1 MAGQPHPSIS
11 AAVSAARSGDLAT
24 LHALVDWRLGSPV
37 GAGLAEVGAGLPDVH
52 RADRRLRTLA
62 RTLADLDDTATLC
75 ARSRAFAARPLAA
88 VLRANTGIAEAPPE
102 AAARALAAM
111 QIPEIHEDGPA
122 AAQLARLA
130 ELREQARGIGHVHL
144 VATPAEQIAVGISAE
159 GLLVLAPRP
168 PEAPAS
174 VDHLFGAMET
184 SAFDPDSGLPW
195 DPYHPDPHPLV
206 LPTRGRDEAELYL
219 GILPCRRCL
228 ASDTVW
234 RARPFAWQQGRST
247 RRYEGVCT
255 VCGRFRIHV
264 FCGPEATLA
273 PDREPGE
280 PAYFGGAAPS
290 ALLDAEQWLRWA
302 ETAAERAVTDPDPVA
317 ASTLLLDAAAAVGE
331 VLKFFQAD
339 DPDWLP
345 FWALWTAGDAFQGG
359 RSKRFNPGRLAEL
372 RQHLFD
378 SGISL
383 RARGTDRR

>member
-1 MAGQPHPSIS
+1 MAQQPHPSIS
-11 AAVSAARSGDLAT
+11 AAVAAAREGDLAT

-37 GAGLAEVGAGLPDVH
+37 GAGLAEAGAGLPEAH

-88 VLRANTGIAEAPPE
+88 ALRAHTAVTPAPPE
-102 AAARALAAM
+102 AAARVLAAM
-111 QIPEIHEDGPA
+111 QIPEVHDDGPA
-122 AAQLARLA
+122 PSQLARLA
-130 ELREQARGIGHVHL
+130 ELREQARGIGGVHL
-144 VATPAEQIAVGISAE
+144 VATPTGQVALGVSAE
-159 GLLVLAPRP
+159 GLLVLAPRTP
-168 PEAPAS
+168 DAPAS
-174 VDHLFGAMET
+174 VEDLFGAVGE
-184 SAFDPDSGLPW
+184 SAFDPDSGLPR

-228 ASDTVW
+228 AADTAW
-234 RARPFAWQQGRST
+234 RARPFSWTDGRST
-247 RRYEGVCT
+247 RRYEGVCN
-255 VCGRFRIHV
+255 VCQRIRIHV

-317 ASTLLLDAAAAVGE
+317 ASTALLDASAAVGE

-359 RSKRFNPGRLAEL
+359 RSKRFNPGRLAEV
-372 RQHLFD
+372 RQHYFD